1 MAHISIS
8 SLAVD
13 FPVYGANSRSLKKR
27 LFAQITGGRVVA
39 GEHREVMVRALD
51 GISAEISDGDRVG
64 LVGRNGAGK
73 STLLR
78 VLAGLYAPTG
88 GEVSITGSVGALLSS
103 HAGMD
108 PESTGIENIFLRG
121 HILGLGRAEI
131 RALIPDIAEFTEL
144 GSYLDLPIRTYSDGM
159 SARLAFAVS
168 TTIRPDILLVD
179 ESIGA
184 GDARFMDKIERRL
197 EEFMSAPRI
206 VVLATHNVG
215 LLDRFTNR
223 RLRLDAGRLSEPDSD
238 TQDAP

>member
-27 LFAQITGGRVVA
+27 IFSQITGGRVVA
-39 GEHREVMVRALD
+39 GEHREVTVRALD
-51 GISAEISDGDRVG
+51 GVSVEISDGDRVG

-88 GEVSITGSVGALLSS
+88 GEVTVAGSVGALLSS
-103 HAGMD
+103 RAGMD

-121 HILGLGRAEI
+121 HILGLGSAEI

-144 GSYLDLPIRTYSDGM
+144 GSYLELPMRTYSDGM
-159 SARLAFAVS
+159 SARLAFAIS

-184 GDARFMDKIERRL
+184 GDDRFMDKIERRL

-206 VVLATHNVG
+206 VVLATHNKG

-223 RLRLDAGRLSEPDSD
+223 RLRLDAGRLSEAESD
-238 TQDAP
+238 KRDGP